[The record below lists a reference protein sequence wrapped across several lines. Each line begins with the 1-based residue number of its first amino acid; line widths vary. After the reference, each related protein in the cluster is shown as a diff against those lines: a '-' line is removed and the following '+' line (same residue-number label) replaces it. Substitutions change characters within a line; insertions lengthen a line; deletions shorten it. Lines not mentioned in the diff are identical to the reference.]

1 MSVQDLKTFLYK
13 VEQLNQLV
21 KMISE
26 YPERKILLSKCTNH
40 NEVVELASKWG
51 LEIGR
56 RWGE

>member
-40 NEVVELASKWG
+40 NEVVELAAKWG

>member
-40 NEVVELASKWG
+40 NEVVELAYKWA
-51 LEIGR
+51 LEIDR